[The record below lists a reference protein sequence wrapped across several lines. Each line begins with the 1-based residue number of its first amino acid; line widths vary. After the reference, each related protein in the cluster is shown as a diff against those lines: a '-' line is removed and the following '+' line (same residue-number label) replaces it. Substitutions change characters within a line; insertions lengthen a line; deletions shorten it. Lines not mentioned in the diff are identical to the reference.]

1 MKDRSAGRRYLL
13 DGITR
18 FAGLA
23 ISAALLLALLLVLGY
38 VFLGAGVGFNP
49 GMLISTGNT
58 TSGGLLNAI
67 VGTWLLAGL
76 ALAFSAF
83 VGIFVALGLTQYG
96 GSRTSSLQRVAI
108 DALAALPSMVLGL
121 FGYLVFV
128 IYLRMGFS
136 LLAGSLTLSLMMLP
150 YLAKSAETAISN
162 VPKEFSEAAYALGAS
177 RWQVTTRVLLR
188 FAKPLIISGALL
200 ALSIGAG
207 ETAQL
212 LYTAGWNPGFP
223 TWFVGSQVGYL
234 TYVVWAG
241 INQPSEYSHGLAF
254 AASAVL
260 IGTILALLAVSKWIE
275 NKGAKNA

>member
-1 MKDRSAGRRYLL
+1 LKDRGAGRRYLI
-13 DGITR
+13 DGLTR
-18 FAGLA
+18 AAGLSV
-23 ISAALLLALLLVLGY
+23 SAALLLALLLVLGY

-49 GMLISTGNT
+49 EMLLSTGNT

-83 VGIFVALGLTQYG
+83 VAIFMAIDLTQYAG
-96 GSRTSSLQRVAI
+96 NRTSSLQRITI
-108 DALAALPSMVLGL
+108 DAMAAIPSMVLGF

-150 YLAKSAETAISN
+150 YLAKSAETAMGN

-188 FAKPLIISGALL
+188 YAKPLIVSGALL

-241 INQPSEYSHGLAF
+241 INQPSEYSHALAF

-260 IGTILALLAVSKWIE
+260 VGTVLALMAVSKGIE
-275 NKGAKNA
+275 GKGVKSA